1 MRRDTMQAY
10 GVIAGIA
17 LFIIVMLIYFLFFRS
32 PGSQAADLPKIVSEN
47 SSSASPES
55 SKGTD
60 KKNTDSAADA
70 KPAEPA
76 ADADEPSEDS
86 SKAEHSI
93 EVKEGITYIDGVLI
107 VNKTYSLPSDY
118 NPGINAD
125 AKKAFDE
132 MASAAWADNIGLFIC
147 SGFRSYQEQETVYN
161 GYAANRGTEEADKV
175 SSRPGHSEHQS
186 GLAMDVN
193 TTDFSFEGT
202 PEAIW
207 IEQHCAD
214 YGFII
219 RFPKGKEDIT
229 GYEYEPWHI
238 RYVGKELAHTL
249 MDNGLCLEE
258 YFGITSKY
266 A

>member
-1 MRRDTMQAY
+1 M
-10 GVIAGIA
+10 
-17 LFIIVMLIYFLFFRS
+17 
-32 PGSQAADLPKIVSEN
+32 
-47 SSSASPES
+47 
-55 SKGTD
+55 
-60 KKNTDSAADA
+60 
-70 KPAEPA
+70 
-76 ADADEPSEDS
+76 
-86 SKAEHSI
+86 
-93 EVKEGITYIDGVLI
+93 LI